1 MNIEEKVVRPSLV
14 TSPKYVFF
22 FQAYQDEND
31 QGIANLQKATT
42 EG

>member
-1 MNIEEKVVRPSLV
+1 MIIEEKVRPSQV

-22 FQAYQDEND
+22 FQAYQNEND
-31 QGIANLQKATT
+31 QGIANLQKAIT